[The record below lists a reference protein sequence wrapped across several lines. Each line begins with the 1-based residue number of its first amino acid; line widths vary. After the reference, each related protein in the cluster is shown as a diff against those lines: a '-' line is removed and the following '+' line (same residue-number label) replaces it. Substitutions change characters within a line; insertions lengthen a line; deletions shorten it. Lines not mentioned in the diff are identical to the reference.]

1 MTHQAESVAVVLLT
15 LVAVESAFGQS
26 DVWDKVQT
34 VSAGTRIEVGLV
46 GDKTVSGTLAQV
58 STEGLA
64 LDRKGGSMQIAR
76 SDIRRVWVL
85 GKGSR
90 LKNVGIAA
98 LVGFA
103 IGCPIGASKAGY
115 LGDTNHPSLKLRGGF
130 CLVLGGFGAG
140 VAAGVVAPFPATK
153 RTLVYRSSDTKR

>member
-1 MTHQAESVAVVLLT
+1 MTRQVASVAVVLLT
-15 LVAVESAFGQS
+15 LVAVESAFSQPE
-26 DVWDKVQT
+26 VWDKVQAFP
-34 VSAGTRIEVGLV
+34 AGTRIEVGLV

-64 LDRKGGSMQIAR
+64 LDRKGRSMQIAR

-98 LVGFA
+98 LAGFA
-103 IGCPIGASKAGY
+103 IGCPIGAARAGY
-115 LGDTNHPSLKLRGGF
+115 IGDTNHPSLKLRGGF
-130 CLVLGGFGAG
+130 CLVLGGLGAG
-140 VAAGVVAPFPATK
+140 VGAGVVAPFPATK
-153 RTLVYRSSDTKR
+153 STLVYRSPDTKR